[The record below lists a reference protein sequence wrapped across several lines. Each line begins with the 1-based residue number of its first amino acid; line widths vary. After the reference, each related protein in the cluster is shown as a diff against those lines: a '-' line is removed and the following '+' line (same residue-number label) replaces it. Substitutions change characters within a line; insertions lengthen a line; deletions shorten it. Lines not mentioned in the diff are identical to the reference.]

1 MNNINNI
8 LIAVEL
14 DELSESVIEY
24 GITLGLMLD
33 ANVRCLHV
41 SRPLANKII
50 YDETGELNDDFSDML
65 DAPETYDLDEII
77 EQDLE
82 KLRSMIL
89 NVLDRMKIDDLTVM
103 PHVRSDFAV
112 AGIIKEAEETA
123 ADLIVIGAHVDYI
136 KKDRGVGNLSRSIID
151 KTEKSIVVVPS
162 TYGNRN
168 LDHMCMF
175 VNFEFEELTMIQ
187 DMIEVAISNEVHLS
201 FIHIV
206 DKNERVVDIEK
217 KIRVYQ
223 RLFLKDEDHSYVSFT
238 MKTGAIENI
247 IDDLTND
254 MDVDF
259 IGLKTKKKHWNLFGL
274 QQAYDSRVLNNIKV
288 PLYIWRQK

>member
-50 YDETGELNDDFSDML
+50 YDETGELNDDFSDVL

-136 KKDRGVGNLSRSIID
+136 KKDRGVGKL
-151 KTEKSIVVVPS
+151 
-162 TYGNRN
+162 
-168 LDHMCMF
+168 
-175 VNFEFEELTMIQ
+175 
-187 DMIEVAISNEVHLS
+187 
-201 FIHIV
+201 
-206 DKNERVVDIEK
+206 
-217 KIRVYQ
+217 
-223 RLFLKDEDHSYVSFT
+223 
-238 MKTGAIENI
+238 
-247 IDDLTND
+247 
-254 MDVDF
+254 
-259 IGLKTKKKHWNLFGL
+259 
-274 QQAYDSRVLNNIKV
+274 
-288 PLYIWRQK
+288 